1 MHECSKNGIYTIKCT
16 DCDKQYLGQTER
28 SFRTRFKE
36 YEQQNQNSKF
46 SVHLQVCR
54 HSIGRIDEIM
64 EVVQDVSKGTFMN
77 VL

>member
-1 MHECSKNGIYTIKCT
+1 MDEYSKNGIYALKCS

-28 SFRTRFKE
+28 SFPTRFKQ

-46 SVHLQVCR
+46 SVHLQDCR
-54 HSIGRIDEIM
+54 HSIGHIDEIM